1 MVQKP
6 GLAPMRVCVFSPE
19 DKVCEQLIHNSELA
33 GYKVE
38 GKFSEPRQLL
48 EFISCSNIDHV
59 VLIDLGSQPE
69 HHLQLI
75 SDLGTTRPLAIVA
88 LANKTDPVVCA
99 RAMEVGAQSL
109 LIDPIEAK
117 DIFAAVTTAVHQRS
131 RQLRLEDES
140 RELHAKLADRKLIE
154 KAKGILMESANVTE
168 GEAFRLIRKQSQDKR
183 KPMAE
188 IATLIISAAELVRS
202 ARASAE

>member
-19 DKVCEQLIHNSELA
+19 EKVCEQLIHHSELA

-38 GKFSEPRQLL
+38 GKFSEQRQLL

-59 VLIDLGSQPE
+59 VLMDLGQPNE
-69 HHLQLI
+69 HLQLI
-75 SDLGTTRPLAIVA
+75 SDLGSTRPVAIVA
-88 LANKTDPVVCA
+88 LVNKTDPSVCA

-117 DIFAAVTTAVHQRS
+117 DIFAAVTTAVHQLS
-131 RQLRLEDES
+131 RQSRLEEEG
-140 RELHAKLADRKLIE
+140 RELRAKLADRKLIE

-188 IATLIISAAELVRS
+188 IATLIISAAELVQS
-202 ARASAE
+202 ARANAE